1 MGPIL
6 VLGRGWGCPKN
17 VFQVQFQSQIWG
29 PLCEPSLPCVV
40 FIGGLICMSFHGP
53 QNSPTKLADKIVS
66 FWFHFAPLWH
76 PVLVMCCPCR
86 NHFCGSC
93 PIPTP
98 RSAPKTWLWTVL
110 DDSRAVL
117 EVPCGK
123 FLVPSWAMIWFHL
136 TPNCPNMPAEAP
148 GAFLGPF

>member
-29 PLCEPSLPCVV
+29 PLCDPSLPCVV

-66 FWFHFAPLWH
+66 FWFHFAPPLAPIVGYVLPLPKSLLWIM
-76 PVLVMCCPCR
+76 P
-86 NHFCGSC
+86 NSN
-93 PIPTP
+93 
-98 RSAPKTWLWTVL
+98 PKISPKSLAL
-110 DDSRAVL
+110 D
-117 EVPCGK
+117 G
-123 FLVPSWAMIWFHL
+123 F
-136 TPNCPNMPAEAP
+136 
-148 GAFLGPF
+148 G